1 MKILF
6 CAGLLKEGKI
16 ENATQLGSCK
26 CTTILP
32 FVACIV
38 KQCKPNGLGDMQISI
53 KVNVQNTHLVFLV
66 QNIVQIIFQLKPTI
80 GYQCDGV
87 GKCP

>member
-1 MKILF
+1 VKNLF
-6 CAGLLKEGKI
+6 SAGLLKEGKI

-53 KVNVQNTHLVFLV
+53 KVSIQNTHLVFLV
-66 QNIVQIIFQLKPTI
+66 DDIVQIIFLLQTTI